1 MDKKKLYICWCFM
14 IIFGWK
20 FFYSFIIQLILF
32 YEKNL
37 MKINEGILSKQMK
50 ELLKSNAFIKDF
62 NTIMKSTLI
71 FMENNIIL

>member
-1 MDKKKLYICWCFM
+1 MEKKKLYICWSFM

-20 FFYSFIIQLILF
+20 FFYSFIIQIILF

>member
-1 MDKKKLYICWCFM
+1 
-14 IIFGWK
+14 
-20 FFYSFIIQLILF
+20 
-32 YEKNL
+32 

>member
-1 MDKKKLYICWCFM
+1 M